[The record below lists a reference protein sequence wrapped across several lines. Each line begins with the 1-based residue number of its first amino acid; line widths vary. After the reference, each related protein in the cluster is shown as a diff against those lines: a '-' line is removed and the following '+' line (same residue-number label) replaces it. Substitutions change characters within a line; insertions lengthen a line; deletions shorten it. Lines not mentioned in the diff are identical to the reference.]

1 LPHSSLVNVPWR
13 RALLAGVLAAWTG
26 LLGACRKE
34 TGPIRIGLAGPF
46 SEARGH
52 SMLAAAQLAVNEINA
67 AGGVRGRA
75 LELVVED
82 DSANSTRA
90 MAVAES
96 LRADPTVV
104 AVIGH
109 LTSGTTLAAAD
120 IYNGGRDPVQ
130 VISPSASNPDLSGIG
145 RYFFRVCA
153 TDQAHGGTLAR
164 YAYERLGAH
173 SASVLYLNDD
183 YGRGILATFTEEFQR
198 LGGTIVE
205 QDPVSATV
213 DPTPYIARIQRDG
226 STQALMIAG
235 DRVSAERVLRAVRA
249 AGLTVPMLGGDGLTG
264 IQSDGTL
271 AEGVYISSNYLPDL
285 PGDRNASF
293 LSAYGA
299 ANGGERPDHRGA
311 GAYDAVR
318 LLADAIRAGGAR
330 RAAIRDALAQLGHAR
345 PAYDGVTGRIAFD
358 DNGDVPDKTVLVGV
372 VRGDRIVLAE
382 ER

>member
-1 LPHSSLVNVPWR
+1 LPHSSLVTVPWR
-13 RALLAGVLAAWTG
+13 RALLAGALAAWTG
-26 LLGACRKE
+26 LLGGCRKE
-34 TGPIRIGLAGPF
+34 TGSIRIGIAGPF

-67 AGGVRGRA
+67 AGGVRGRT
-75 LELVVED
+75 LELVAED

-96 LRADPTVV
+96 LRTDPTVL

-120 IYNGGRDPVQ
+120 IYNGGRDPVP

-164 YAYERLGAH
+164 YTYEHLGAH

-205 QDPVSATV
+205 QDPVSATA
-213 DPTPYIARIQRDG
+213 DPAPYIARIQRDG

-235 DRVSAERVLRAVRA
+235 DRASAERVLRAVRA
-249 AGLTVPMLGGDGLTG
+249 ASLAVPILGGDGLTG
-264 IQSDGTL
+264 IQSDGAL

-285 PGDRNASF
+285 PGDRNAAF
-293 LSAYGA
+293 LSAYAA

-311 GAYDAVR
+311 GAYDAMH

-345 PAYDGVTGRIAFD
+345 PAYEGVTGRIAFD
-358 DNGDVPDKTVLVGV
+358 ENGDVPDKTVLVGV

-382 ER
+382 GR